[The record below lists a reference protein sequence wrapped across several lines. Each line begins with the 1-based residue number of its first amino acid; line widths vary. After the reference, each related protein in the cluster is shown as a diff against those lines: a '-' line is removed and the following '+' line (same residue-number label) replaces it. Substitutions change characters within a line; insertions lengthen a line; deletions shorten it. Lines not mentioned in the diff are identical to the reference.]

1 MLPNHS
7 HNQSHPH
14 LLILSQ
20 FVSRFPDQPN
30 QTATQLPTWK
40 CFQKS
45 FAKVKKSSGDQNRTQ
60 KSGPKIDVHNGEPL
74 FLGLQ
79 SWNSTH
85 ELVQNNHQL
94 APWTW
99 SRCQIKKIHAPTTL
113 RPSKAPS
120 WTNHASRC
128 DWQWWQ
134 WWSSKVTAVCHWNH
148 KRLQKT
154 WSYFSPFEFTESHPL
169 FLRIDWHFERKF
181 WGVTTSQSPVPN
193 CFDSRGVLRQQDSGF
208 FHAGHLPGQNNVKCE
223 PTALEKTKAMRWKC
237 TQEAAKQHVPHT
249 RSLIQWP
256 YRVLHNYNIW
266 QCSTWS
272 KWNHKEP
279 PYSGFLRIKNDPRRV
294 KGLTRI
300 THQSRNL
307 GIAHCKQLRLTFR
320 TAEQSVVWCLM
331 GRCSLA
337 GKDVCMI
344 WYKICHVCKITKNEN
359 YKTWNVHTSNPINGT
374 NMLGYFL
381 DQKEAAVSLFQIYK
395 MKIPEHAAQRTWV
408 IF

>member
-1 MLPNHS
+1 MNWCKIITNWHLGHGRAVRSKKSTLQLLCARRRPRLEPTM
-7 HNQSHPH
+7 HPGVTGNDGNGD
-14 LLILSQ
+14 L
-20 FVSRFPDQPN
+20 
-30 QTATQLPTWK
+30 
-40 CFQKS
+40 QKS
-45 FAKVKKSSGDQNRTQ
+45 QQCVIETINVCKKHDR
-60 KSGPKIDVHNGEPL
+60 I
-74 FLGLQ
+74 
-79 SWNSTH
+79 
-85 ELVQNNHQL
+85 
-94 APWTW
+94 
-99 SRCQIKKIHAPTTL
+99 
-113 RPSKAPS
+113 
-120 WTNHASRC
+120 
-128 DWQWWQ
+128 
-134 WWSSKVTAVCHWNH
+134 
-148 KRLQKT
+148 
-154 WSYFSPFEFTESHPL
+154 FSPFEFTESHPL

-237 TQEAAKQHVPHT
+237 TQQAAKQHVPHT

-307 GIAHCKQLRLTFR
+307 GVAHCKQLRLTFR

-395 MKIPEHAAQRTWV
+395 MKMPEHAAQRTWV
-408 IF
+408 IFF